1 MAKSKVT
8 HSRVK
13 RKRDAFPEV
22 KGKIV
27 NRVELMPTE
36 NGYSIGIKIEHS
48 SALMLSR
55 SLPYSLSC
63 RTGRRKITGRSNAG
77 QPFGVKA
84 KRGKSL
90 APLLL
95 LEDVGQYEYAQA
107 GQAKIKRR

>member
-36 NGYSIGIKIEHS
+36 NGYSIGIMFEDRTF
-48 SALMLSR
+48 LSFDVEPFVTVFPELSDWTTENYRPLKRWATVR
-55 SLPYSLSC
+55 S
-63 RTGRRKITGRSNAG
+63 
-77 QPFGVKA
+77 
-84 KRGKSL
+84 
-90 APLLL
+90 
-95 LEDVGQYEYAQA
+95 
-107 GQAKIKRR
+107 